1 MIELYDLG
9 RCTHGPVAGMYEFI
23 VENASKY
30 VADPAFA
37 DVLKQHAANRELPG
51 YSVPQGAFSEM
62 CRIWVDAYQQGTFD
76 LKPAGIVFPDTA
88 PRFRR
93 VKQQGRRIG
102 ILTSGSEAFTKL
114 LFHVPTDGGM
124 LDELVD
130 EYLLGEQI
138 GDKDLPETHA
148 GLWEKTNKGIYALF
162 DDKVSVH
169 EAALEGLGADAQR
182 VKLYLVDRKGRY
194 QESMGALAERVREL
208 QGRGV
213 QLISSFDQVTN

>member
-9 RCTHGPVAGMYEFI
+9 RCTHRPVQGMYEFI
-23 VENASKY
+23 VNNADRY
-30 VADPAFA
+30 VSDPAFA

-51 YSVPQGAFSEM
+51 YSVPQDAFSEM
-62 CRIWVDAYQQGTFD
+62 CRIWVDAYQKGEFD
-76 LKPAGIVFPDTA
+76 LKPTGIVFPDTA

-93 VKQQGRRIG
+93 VKEQGRRIG

-114 LFHVPTDGGM
+114 LFHVPTEGGM

-130 EYLLGEQI
+130 EYLLGENI

-148 GLWEKTNKGIYALF
+148 GLWERTQGGIYALF

-169 EAALEGLGADAQR
+169 RAALDGLGADAPK

-194 QESMGALAERVREL
+194 QESTGALAEQVREL
-208 QGRGV
+208 QGSGV
-213 QLISSFDQVTN
+213 QLISSFDQVTD

>member
-9 RCTHGPVAGMYEFI
+9 RCTHQPVKGMYEFI
-23 VENASKY
+23 VQNANRY
-30 VADPAFA
+30 VADSTFA
-37 DVLKQHAANRELPG
+37 DALKQHAANRELPG

-76 LKPAGIVFPDTA
+76 LKPTEIVFPDTA

-93 VKQQGRRIG
+93 VKEQGRKIG

-124 LDELVD
+124 LDDLVD
-130 EYLLGEQI
+130 EYLLGEEV

-148 GLWEKTNKGIYALF
+148 RLWERTNRGIYALF

-169 EAALEGLGADAQR
+169 RAALEGLGADAQR

-194 QESMGALAERVREL
+194 QESTGALAEQVRGL
-208 QGRGV
+208 QDRGV
-213 QLISSFDQVTN
+213 QLISSFAQVTD